1 MGILLMAL
9 TWRWTS
15 KRFMVVEELLK
26 LIKPPFFWSLSTSLG
41 LCWLSLFAI
50 AICFIVSLS
59 IFGVI
64 WFHQLRCILFNLL
77 FLVMWRRRS
86 SVHRR
91 GVVAASANH
100 GIVESSSLLRFGDGA
115 YSFGVVA
122 APSPFVVVK
131 LVAQVSRMSTSPSL
145 LLNLWITLLND
156 FWCPFLKACSIVFL
170 PILRLWIRWRLMT
183 IPRIGSNL
191 LTHCLSICG
200 QEHTTIVIEPL
211 IIWIIAVHIDK
222 LLMNNRNLSITNT
235 ECLTTSQVLDDSELI
250 HQY

>member
-9 TWRWTS
+9 TRRWTS

-26 LIKPPFFWSLSTSLG
+26 LIKPPLFWSLSTSWG

-50 AICFIVSLS
+50 AICFIVSLP

-86 SVHRR
+86 SIHRR
-91 GVVAASANH
+91 GVVATSANH
-100 GIVESSSLLRFGDGA
+100 GIVESSSLLWFDDGA
-115 YSFGVVA
+115 YSFRVVA

-131 LVAQVSRMSTSPSL
+131 LVARVSRLSTSPSL

-170 PILRLWIRWRLMT
+170 PILRPCIRWRLMT
-183 IPRIGSNL
+183 IPRWASNL
-191 LTHCLSICG
+191 LTHCLSIR

-211 IIWIIAVHIDK
+211 IITIDK
-222 LLMNNRNLSITNT
+222 LLINNCNLSITNT
-235 ECLTTSQVLDDSELI
+235 ECLATSQVLDHRKLI

>member
-1 MGILLMAL
+1 MRILLLAL
-9 TWRWTS
+9 TWGWTS

-156 FWCPFLKACSIVFL
+156 FWCPFLKACWIVLL
-170 PILRLWIRWRLMT
+170 PILHPWIRWRLMT
-183 IPRIGSNL
+183 IPRIASDL
-191 LTHCLSICG
+191 LTHCLSIFR
-200 QEHTTIVIEPL
+200 QEHTTIVTEPL
-211 IIWIIAVHIDK
+211 IITIDK
-222 LLMNNRNLSITNT
+222 LIMNNLNLSITNT
-235 ECLTTSQVLDDSELI
+235 ECLATSQVLDDSKLI